1 MPISDNI
8 KKLTDLALTD
18 RILTYKERQVIA
30 ETALKEGISQQEINS
45 YLDDAL
51 HERLKTYSKEQLKHC
66 PYCGAQIPLI
76 SDVCLF
82 CGETLDNT
90 EPQPNQTATPPPYI
104 TGDAAKII
112 RSENARTAVE
122 QHNLKTCPDCGAP
135 FPLVS
140 NVCTHCGH
148 ILHEQQYSDL
158 NVKRL
163 IENIQQSIDEIKATP
178 QPTVWEVI
186 CYRKKLL
193 LFFISMILLIPAIRG
208 FWLFTSS
215 TTIITLFVSSAL
227 LWVAAVAVDAN
238 NYFTDWRTTKK
249 NTIESKSPVRLAD
262 RQFYSAMYREER
274 YAAQIHTLYG
284 DNTEAQNTLNEYSA
298 LIAEYKKAHNHN
310 RKMLTIS
317 LLGIFVVMILMLS
330 ITPSSRQ
337 LYDNQL
343 DTYPEFYGLADKK
356 ITLNINEQH
365 PVSPELAPYITVS
378 GNAVLTY
385 DIQPF
390 DGQYIRAFDSG
401 ADITLRV
408 SGIRINPIGEL
419 PDSLHAF
426 NLRLVF
432 WDKDGNKVATEFGD
446 MDVAQYEDIYYLDDK
461 LRNGK
466 GGYVEFVSDMV
477 RLEFDEKWSYN
488 NIYSIISNISS
499 YSIY

>member
-1 MPISDNI
+1 
-8 KKLTDLALTD
+8 
-18 RILTYKERQVIA
+18 
-30 ETALKEGISQQEINS
+30 
-45 YLDDAL
+45 
-51 HERLKTYSKEQLKHC
+51 
-66 PYCGAQIPLI
+66 
-76 SDVCLF
+76 
-82 CGETLDNT
+82 
-90 EPQPNQTATPPPYI
+90 
-104 TGDAAKII
+104 
-112 RSENARTAVE
+112 
-122 QHNLKTCPDCGAP
+122 
-135 FPLVS
+135 
-140 NVCTHCGH
+140 
-148 ILHEQQYSDL
+148 
-158 NVKRL
+158 
-163 IENIQQSIDEIKATP
+163 
-178 QPTVWEVI
+178 
-186 CYRKKLL
+186 
-193 LFFISMILLIPAIRG
+193 
-208 FWLFTSS
+208 
-215 TTIITLFVSSAL
+215 
-227 LWVAAVAVDAN
+227 
-238 NYFTDWRTTKK
+238 
-249 NTIESKSPVRLAD
+249 
-262 RQFYSAMYREER
+262 
-274 YAAQIHTLYG
+274 
-284 DNTEAQNTLNEYSA
+284 
-298 LIAEYKKAHNHN
+298 
-310 RKMLTIS
+310 
-317 LLGIFVVMILMLS
+317 MLS

-432 WDKDGNKVATEFGD
+432 WDKDDNQVASEFGD

-477 RLEFDEKWSYN
+477 SLEFDEKWSYN

>member
-1 MPISDNI
+1 
-8 KKLTDLALTD
+8 
-18 RILTYKERQVIA
+18 
-30 ETALKEGISQQEINS
+30 
-45 YLDDAL
+45 
-51 HERLKTYSKEQLKHC
+51 
-66 PYCGAQIPLI
+66 
-76 SDVCLF
+76 
-82 CGETLDNT
+82 
-90 EPQPNQTATPPPYI
+90 
-104 TGDAAKII
+104 
-112 RSENARTAVE
+112 
-122 QHNLKTCPDCGAP
+122 
-135 FPLVS
+135 
-140 NVCTHCGH
+140 
-148 ILHEQQYSDL
+148 
-158 NVKRL
+158 
-163 IENIQQSIDEIKATP
+163 
-178 QPTVWEVI
+178 
-186 CYRKKLL
+186 
-193 LFFISMILLIPAIRG
+193 
-208 FWLFTSS
+208 
-215 TTIITLFVSSAL
+215 
-227 LWVAAVAVDAN
+227 
-238 NYFTDWRTTKK
+238 
-249 NTIESKSPVRLAD
+249 
-262 RQFYSAMYREER
+262 
-274 YAAQIHTLYG
+274 
-284 DNTEAQNTLNEYSA
+284 
-298 LIAEYKKAHNHN
+298 
-310 RKMLTIS
+310 
-317 LLGIFVVMILMLS
+317 MILMLS

-432 WDKDGNKVATEFGD
+432 WDKDGNQVASEFGD

-477 RLEFDEKWSYN
+477 SLEFDEKWSYN